1 MGNASQRLL
10 APNPRLET
18 RWHSGRRT
26 PVTLRLEFPAPVRA
40 IEFCPSLR
48 SEAGEEEV
56 ALVVVDA
63 DDPNGRR
70 TAFLGHWQDAR
81 WCAVALPWDA
91 RRVRVEFVT
100 QPSAWIALRAVRAG
114 VSDDEPTDK

>member
-1 MGNASQRLL
+1 MGNASASQRLL

-40 IEFCPSLR
+40 IEFCPSLLLR
-48 SEAGEEEV
+48 SEADGEV

-63 DDPNGRR
+63 DTGRR

-100 QPSAWIALRAVRAG
+100 RPSTWIALRAVRAG
-114 VSDDEPTDK
+114 VIDERRV